1 MKRNAISLIIILIFA
16 LALSACTPTTTLPD
30 NSKLETELKE
40 KEAKITELENKLKDL
55 EESNTPPT
63 PTPTPTQNNLI
74 SRALDVMELIKAKD
88 MNTLSTYIHPT
99 SGVRFTPY
107 FNIDMQT
114 DQVFTAQQI
123 TGLMQN
129 NQVVH
134 WGEYDGSGDPIDL
147 DFSDYYDRFIYDQ
160 DFVNP
165 HLIGNNVAIGTGNI
179 IDNIAQAYPNGHF
192 TEFHFTGFDNQY
204 EGIDWESLRLV
215 FEDVGGIWYLVGIV
229 HGQWTI

>member
-55 EESNTPPT
+55 EESNTP
-63 PTPTPTQNNLI
+63 PTPTQNNLI

>member
-55 EESNTPPT
+55 EEANTPPT
-63 PTPTPTQNNLI
+63 PTSTQNNLI